1 MVLSDIPQ
9 AAIRPELTR
18 WYLSDDWVAKLA
30 ETRTGQSLI
39 IDNTTAAQGGMLCP
53 LFVTPQTV
61 DMLTPSQISELL

>member
-18 WYLSDDWVAKLA
+18 WDLSDDWVAKLA
-30 ETRTGQSLI
+30 QNRKGQSLI
-39 IDNTTAAQGGMLCP
+39 IDNTTAAQGGMLCS